1 LQITEDASDEYKQT
15 TTEEMS
21 VVPAPAAVANS
32 ENVQAGVPKNMVPDP
47 GWFDG
52 DRTKF
57 EDWWRGIQLFLKS
70 NRVLKTDDRITA
82 ILACLRGGVVGIYT
96 QKKLDELDK
105 ELGTQDWDDFLKE
118 LKTTFSN
125 KSKAADA
132 EWKIETF
139 RQGKKNMAN
148 FMIEFEAL
156 AMKADTDELHA
167 IFLLKK
173 NIRQDIIKTILGY
186 PPIAMSETLKEW
198 KVAIMSVGQE
208 YESTEGCHDYKIGTG
223 TTYGGR
229 GQPMD
234 IGKSNDNFKDG
245 KPKCFNCN
253 KYGHMAKEC
262 RLEKKERETRTC
274 FKCDKKGHIAKD
286 CKEKQIIK
294 KRKIQKESEDE
305 DNKKEEQG
313 FGEDL
318 K

>member
-1 LQITEDASDEYKQT
+1 MQITEDASDEYKQT

-96 QKKLDELDK
+96 QKKLDELDE

-118 LKTTFSN
+118 LKTTFSD

-139 RQGKKNMAN
+139 KQGKQNTADLI
-148 FMIEFEAL
+148 IEFEAL
-156 AMKADTDELHA
+156 AMKTDTDELHA

-173 NIRQDIIKTILGY
+173 NI
-186 PPIAMSETLKEW
+186 
-198 KVAIMSVGQE
+198 
-208 YESTEGCHDYKIGTG
+208 
-223 TTYGGR
+223 
-229 GQPMD
+229 
-234 IGKSNDNFKDG
+234 
-245 KPKCFNCN
+245 
-253 KYGHMAKEC
+253 
-262 RLEKKERETRTC
+262 
-274 FKCDKKGHIAKD
+274 
-286 CKEKQIIK
+286 
-294 KRKIQKESEDE
+294 
-305 DNKKEEQG
+305 
-313 FGEDL
+313 
-318 K
+318 